1 MVESG
6 FMHLHQT
13 PTDSMCADIF
23 TKGLPFSAHWRHTIN
38 ILGIKH
44 GIQKESSKVK
54 TQKQRANEKFNSIHS
69 MVDSDNGL
77 SESRRTV
84 ESELNEYKKGI
95 VDGSWLQHQCRRM
108 IERNM
113 NYMKSNKMDEGQEAE
128 SLKAVPSGSSND
140 AEASCKC
147 TKSRG
152 GGIAGNKT
160 NKVMS
165 KMFSQPIEK
174 EEKNTDKMN
183 LSELLDWSRK
193 AGFPKRAKRLYRGK
207 FHNRKM

>member
-1 MVESG
+1 
-6 FMHLHQT
+6 
-13 PTDSMCADIF
+13 
-23 TKGLPFSAHWRHTIN
+23 
-38 ILGIKH
+38 
-44 GIQKESSKVK
+44 
-54 TQKQRANEKFNSIHS
+54 
-69 MVDSDNGL
+69 
-77 SESRRTV
+77 
-84 ESELNEYKKGI
+84 
-95 VDGSWLQHQCRRM
+95 
-108 IERNM
+108 
-113 NYMKSNKMDEGQEAE
+113 MDEGQEAE

-152 GGIAGNKT
+152 GGISGNKT

-183 LSELLDWSRK
+183 LTELLDWSRK

-207 FHNRKM
+207 FQPKSNVIPQNSPAASGGTSPLILFIRVYIYAV

>member
-1 MVESG
+1 
-6 FMHLHQT
+6 
-13 PTDSMCADIF
+13 
-23 TKGLPFSAHWRHTIN
+23 
-38 ILGIKH
+38 
-44 GIQKESSKVK
+44 
-54 TQKQRANEKFNSIHS
+54 
-69 MVDSDNGL
+69 
-77 SESRRTV
+77 
-84 ESELNEYKKGI
+84 
-95 VDGSWLQHQCRRM
+95 M

-140 AEASCKC
+140 AEASRKC

-152 GGIAGNKT
+152 GGIGGNKT

-174 EEKNTDKMN
+174 EQNNTDKMN

>member
-1 MVESG
+1 MD
-6 FMHLHQT
+6 T
-13 PTDSMCADIF
+13 Y
-23 TKGLPFSAHWRHTIN
+23 
-38 ILGIKH
+38 
-44 GIQKESSKVK
+44 QK
-54 TQKQRANEKFNSIHS
+54 
-69 MVDSDNGL
+69 
-77 SESRRTV
+77 V

-128 SLKAVPSGSSND
+128 SLKAVPSGSSNGT
-140 AEASCKC
+140 EASCKC

-152 GGIAGNKT
+152 GGISGNKT

-183 LSELLDWSRK
+183 LAKLLDWSRK
-193 AGFPKRAKRLYRGK
+193 AGFPKRAKGLYRGK
-207 FHNRKM
+207 FHNQKIMQFRKTRLRPPRAHRPLFCLFGFIYTQFS

>member
-1 MVESG
+1 
-6 FMHLHQT
+6 
-13 PTDSMCADIF
+13 
-23 TKGLPFSAHWRHTIN
+23 
-38 ILGIKH
+38 
-44 GIQKESSKVK
+44 
-54 TQKQRANEKFNSIHS
+54 
-69 MVDSDNGL
+69 MVDSDTGL

-128 SLKAVPSGSSND
+128 SRKAVPSGSSNNV
-140 AEASCKC
+140 EASCKC

-152 GGIAGNKT
+152 GDISGSRT

-165 KMFSQPIEK
+165 KMFSRPIEN
-174 EEKNTDKMN
+174 EEKKENNTEKMN
-183 LSELLDWSRK
+183 LAKLLDWSRK
-193 AGFPKRAKRLYRGK
+193 AGFSQEGKKLYRGK
-207 FHNRKM
+207 FHNQK

>member
-1 MVESG
+1 MWVSG
-6 FMHLHQT
+6 Y
-13 PTDSMCADIF
+13 IF
-23 TKGLPFSAHWRHTIN
+23 GVKYSHKLVIFFKAGDV
-38 ILGIKH
+38 IKLA
-44 GIQKESSKVK
+44 VF
-54 TQKQRANEKFNSIHS
+54 R
-69 MVDSDNGL
+69 
-77 SESRRTV
+77 V

-95 VDGSWLQHQCRRM
+95 VDGSWLQHQYRRM

-128 SLKAVPSGSSND
+128 SLKAVPSGSSNNV
-140 AEASCKC
+140 EASCKC

-152 GGIAGNKT
+152 GDISGNKT

-183 LSELLDWSRK
+183 LAKLLDW
-193 AGFPKRAKRLYRGK
+193 
-207 FHNRKM
+207 